1 MTCNHNKKH
10 ASLQDT
16 VRIFISWRDA
26 NLCVSPPTRGTPSHK
41 KMSFKAWCFT
51 INNVE
56 ECYPQEDGIP
66 GTWFSE
72 AFEAW
77 LSFPERRELFRYC
90 CFQLE
95 IGETTGRRHCQ
106 GYIYLQSAR
115 RLGWVKHFIGQFG
128 LHTVYNRE
136 LQPHIERSRGSPE
149 QNRAYCSKPETAV
162 AGTFRDIGTIPRKG
176 ARSDLTELA
185 EAIAEG
191 GDMHD
196 IAAMFPTEYIKFS
209 RGIQALKTA
218 LSSKPRSATV
228 EPTVYWWF
236 GPTGTGKSRLAF
248 ETYPDAYIKMPTN
261 KWWDGYEAQT
271 EVILD
276 DYRPSMCPFHELL
289 RLLDRYPMKVEYKGG
304 STELQATTF
313 VITTCE
319 RPELL
324 WQGKTDE
331 MIDQL
336 IRRLSEIRQF
346 QPDGTMITLKN
357 STTTYVKMPT
367 DGSLV
372 TTFRPL
378 QR

>member
-1 MTCNHNKKH
+1 
-10 ASLQDT
+10 
-16 VRIFISWRDA
+16 
-26 NLCVSPPTRGTPSHK
+26 
-41 KMSFKAWCFT
+41 MSFKAWCFT
-51 INNVE
+51 INNVDD
-56 ECYPQEDGIP
+56 CYPRQEAY
-66 GTWFSE
+66 FAE
-72 AFEAW
+72 AFSGW
-77 LSFPERRELFRYC
+77 LQFEERRSVYRYC

-95 IGETTGRRHCQ
+95 VGQTTQRRHCQ

-115 RLGWVKHFIGQFG
+115 RMSFVKQFIGAFG
-128 LHTVYNRE
+128 LHTEYGLDLR
-136 LQPHIERSRGSPE
+136 PHIERSRGSPQ
-149 QNRAYCSKPETAV
+149 QNRDYCSKPDTAV
-162 AGTFRDIGTIPRKG
+162 EGTFHEIGTLPRQG
-176 ARSDLTELA
+176 NRSDLTELA

-191 GDMHD
+191 GDISD
-196 IAAMFPTEYIKFS
+196 IAAQFPTEFIKYS

-218 LSSKPRSATV
+218 LSCKPRPQTV
-228 EPTVYWWF
+228 EPTVFWWF

-261 KWWDGYEAQT
+261 KWWDGYVDQR

-289 RLLDRYPMKVEYKGG
+289 RLLDRYPMKIEFKGG

-324 WQGKTDE
+324 WNGKTDE

-336 IRRLSEIRQF
+336 IRRITEIRMF
-346 QPDGTMITLKN
+346 HPDSTTTVLKN
-357 STTTYVKMPT
+357 STTTYVKTPT

-372 TTFRPL
+372 TTFRPFV
-378 QR
+378 RA

>member
-1 MTCNHNKKH
+1 
-10 ASLQDT
+10 
-16 VRIFISWRDA
+16 
-26 NLCVSPPTRGTPSHK
+26 
-41 KMSFKAWCFT
+41 MSFKAWCFT
-51 INNVE
+51 INNVDA
-56 ECYPQEDGIP
+56 CYPEETNIS

-72 AFEAW
+72 AFQGYLE
-77 LSFPERRELFRYC
+77 FPERRSVFRYC

-95 IGETTGRRHCQ
+95 IAPTTGNRHCQ
-106 GYIYLQSAR
+106 GYIYLNSAR
-115 RLGWVKHFIGQFG
+115 RLPFLKRFIGGFG
-128 LHTVYNRE
+128 LHTGHGAE
-136 LQPHIERSRGSPE
+136 LQPHIERSRGTPQ
-149 QNRAYCSKPETAV
+149 QNREYCSKTDTAV
-162 AGTFRDIGTIPRKG
+162 EGSFREMGSLPRQG
-176 ARSDLTELA
+176 QRSDLTELA

-196 IAAMFPTEYIKFS
+196 IAAQFPCEFIKFS

-228 EPTVYWWF
+228 EPTVFWWF
-236 GPTGTGKSRLAF
+236 GPTGTGKSKLAF

-261 KWWDGYEAQT
+261 KWWDGYEAQL

-276 DYRPSMCPFHELL
+276 DYRPAMCPFHELL

-324 WQGKTDE
+324 WNGKTDE

-336 IRRLSEIRQF
+336 IRRLTEIRQF
-346 QPDGTMITLKN
+346 HPDGTTTILKN
-357 STTTYVKMPT
+357 STTTYVKTPT

-372 TTFRPL
+372 TSFRPFNNY

>member
-1 MTCNHNKKH
+1 
-10 ASLQDT
+10 
-16 VRIFISWRDA
+16 
-26 NLCVSPPTRGTPSHK
+26 
-41 KMSFKAWCFT
+41 MSFKAWCFT
-51 INNVE
+51 INNVDD
-56 ECYPQEDGIP
+56 CLPQTGEIP
-66 GTWFSE
+66 VTWFSDQLE
-72 AFEAW
+72 TYLE
-77 LSFPERRELFRYC
+77 LPERKSVYRYVC
-90 CFQLE
+90 YQLE
-95 IGETTGRRHCQ
+95 VGETTGRRHCQ
-106 GYIYLQSAR
+106 GYLYLQSAR
-115 RLGWVKHFIGQFG
+115 RLSFVKQFLGAFG
-128 LHTVYNRE
+128 LHCNYGQL
-136 LQPHIERSRGSPE
+136 LQPHVERSRGSPQ
-149 QNRAYCSKPETAV
+149 QNRDYCSKPDTAIPNS
-162 AGTFRDIGTIPRKG
+162 FREIGTLPRQG
-176 ARSDLTELA
+176 QRSDLSEIA

-191 GDMHD
+191 VTTSDL
-196 IAAMFPTEYIKFS
+196 AAQFPCEFIKYS

-218 LSSKPRSATV
+218 LSSKPRCSTV

-324 WQGKTDE
+324 WNGKTDE

-336 IRRLSEIRQF
+336 IRRLSEIKQF
-346 QPDGTMITLKN
+346 HPDGTTTLLK
-357 STTTYVKMPT
+357 SSSISYVKTPT
-367 DGSLV
+367 DGNFV
-372 TTFRPL
+372 MNFNRL

>member
-1 MTCNHNKKH
+1 
-10 ASLQDT
+10 
-16 VRIFISWRDA
+16 
-26 NLCVSPPTRGTPSHK
+26 
-41 KMSFKAWCFT
+41 MSFKAWCFT
-51 INNVE
+51 INNVDA
-56 ECYPQEDGIP
+56 CAQESADSSA
-66 GTWFSE
+66 WFTE
-72 AFEAW
+72 AFEGY
-77 LSFPERRELFRYC
+77 LNFPERRSIFRYC

-95 IGETTGRRHCQ
+95 IGGATARRHCQ

-115 RLGWVKHFIGQFG
+115 RLAFVKQLIGGFG
-128 LHTVYNRE
+128 VHTEYGRE
-136 LQPHIERSRGSPE
+136 LQPHIERSRGSPD
-149 QNRAYCSKPETAV
+149 QNRAYCSKPESSV
-162 AGTFRDIGTIPRKG
+162 PDTFREIGTLPRQG

-191 GDMHD
+191 TDMAD
-196 IAAMFPTEYIKFS
+196 IATTFPTEFIKYAK
-209 RGIQALKTA
+209 GIQALKTA
-218 LSSKPRSATV
+218 LSSKPRSAAV

-236 GPTGTGKSRLAF
+236 GPTGTGKSKLAF
-248 ETYPDAYIKMPTN
+248 ETYPDAYVKMPTN
-261 KWWDGYEAQT
+261 KWWDGYVDQK

-289 RLLDRYPMKVEYKGG
+289 RLLDRYPMKVEFKGG

-324 WQGKTDE
+324 WQDKTSE
-331 MIDQL
+331 KIDQL
-336 IRRLSEIRQF
+336 IRRITEIRQF
-346 QPDGTMITLKN
+346 HPDTTTTVLKN
-357 STTTYVKMPT
+357 STTTYVKSPT